1 MASYSMKDVRHL
13 IWFTE
18 SKLDQ
23 IMKQKPIC
31 QQSKFCQNAESFQ
44 WTWMGLSTKENCHW
58 KEMKIA
64 QRQINFHKNV
74 VRAIQS

>member
-1 MASYSMKDVRHL
+1 M
-13 IWFTE
+13 
-18 SKLDQ
+18 
-23 IMKQKPIC
+23 QKAFSGP
-31 QQSKFCQNAESFQ
+31 E
-44 WTWMGLSTKENCHW
+44 WDLSTKENCHW